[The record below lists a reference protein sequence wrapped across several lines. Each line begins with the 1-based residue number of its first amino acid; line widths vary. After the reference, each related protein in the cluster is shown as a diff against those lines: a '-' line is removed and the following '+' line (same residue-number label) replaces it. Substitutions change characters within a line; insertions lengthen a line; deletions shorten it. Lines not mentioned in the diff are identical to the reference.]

1 LNSVLDLTEFC
12 PMYCARPRNGTV
24 SALFL
29 LAALTVALLLASC
42 ARFPSGP
49 IEGDNHPHPGVN
61 RARSLPIQG
70 VDISRYQGEV
80 DFARL
85 RAAGTHFV
93 FIKATEGADYVDPA
107 FARNWAGA
115 RAAGLA
121 RAAYHFM
128 WWCSSAEDQAKW
140 FEANVPADPDALPP
154 ILDVEWNN
162 HSQFCARRPSPD
174 EAFRMV
180 STMLTLMER
189 YTGKLPIIYTDIA
202 FHRDVLA
209 GRDLPNTF
217 WLRSV
222 AAEPDA
228 RYAARDFTFWQWTQT
243 GTMPGISGEVDRNAF
258 YGSPDEWTLFLLTG
272 CDPRMLP
279 ILGPGGRCLSM
290 K

>member
-1 LNSVLDLTEFC
+1 MNLAS
-12 PMYCARPRNGTV
+12 ARRGIV
-24 SALFL
+24 SAFF
-29 LAALTVALLLASC
+29 LAAAAVLALLLASC
-42 ARFPSGP
+42 ARFPSAP

-70 VDISRYQGEV
+70 VDISRYQGNV
-80 DFARL
+80 DFGRL
-85 RAAGTHFV
+85 RAGGAHFV

-115 RAAGLA
+115 RAAGLP

-128 WWCSSAEDQAKW
+128 WWCSSALEQAKW
-140 FEANVPADPDALPP
+140 FEQNVPADPDALPP
-154 ILDVEWNN
+154 ILDVEWNS
-162 HSQFCARRPSPD
+162 HSQLCTRRPSPD

-180 STMLTLMER
+180 STMLELMER
-189 YTGKLPIIYTDIA
+189 YTGKLPIIYTDMV
-202 FHRDVLA
+202 FNRDVLA
-209 GRDLPNTF
+209 GRNLPNTF

-228 RYAARDFTFWQWTQT
+228 RYDRDFTFWQWTET
-243 GTMPGISGEVDRNAF
+243 GTMPGVAGEVDRSAF
-258 YGSPDEWTLFLLTG
+258 YGTQDEWTLFLLTG
-272 CDPRMLP
+272 CDPRALP